1 MADRLGPSVSVH
13 IAEVSLIRNRERF
26 HCTKVHSY
34 SHYTAVP
41 GQVSGQVNDVINVA
55 TKGQTTLFKASEVL
69 EQTMEAYRYARFA
82 ARDDFD
88 LKRQSGQLLR
98 DYDETLKAMIK
109 CRLDSQLDE
118 ASQKEDEC
126 SRKLGELLDCLD
138 DMKLVKCATLFRTLW

>member
-1 MADRLGPSVSVH
+1 MQSH
-13 IAEVSLIRNRERF
+13 
-26 HCTKVHSY
+26 KVFLLAIH
-34 SHYTAVP
+34 TAVP
-41 GQVSGQVNDVINVA
+41 GQVSSQVNGVIDVA

-98 DYDETLKAMIK
+98 DYDETLKAMIR

-118 ASQKEDEC
+118 ASQKEEEC
-126 SRKLGELLDCLD
+126 SRQLSEYDNIGWMDGWIRYLKDTFVCEY
-138 DMKLVKCATLFRTLW
+138 